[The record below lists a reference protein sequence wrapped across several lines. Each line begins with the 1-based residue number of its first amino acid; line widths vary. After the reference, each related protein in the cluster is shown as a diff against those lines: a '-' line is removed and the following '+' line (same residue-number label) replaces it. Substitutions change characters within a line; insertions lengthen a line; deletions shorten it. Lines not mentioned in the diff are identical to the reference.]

1 MTLSRRT
8 VLLLTVLLLPG
19 AAAQAGEPP
28 YLTAAQL
35 DLTPFLPPP
44 IVAGSTED
52 KMELEA
58 VIAAQKSAS
67 PERIKLADA
76 DAEESVFDMFT
87 RTFGPAFTPGNLPRA
102 TIFFARIG
110 DSEDET
116 VDPIKKRFGR
126 VRPFLADPEHIKP
139 LIKSAKSPAY
149 PSGHTTRVTMIA
161 IILSDMLPEKR
172 DAIWRRA
179 AEYAESRV
187 IGGMHYPQDLDG
199 GRRAGTA
206 MAATMYTMPA
216 FRADFEV
223 AKAEVR
229 KALGL

>member
-1 MTLSRRT
+1 
-8 VLLLTVLLLPG
+8 
-19 AAAQAGEPP
+19 
-28 YLTAAQL
+28 
-35 DLTPFLPPP
+35 
-44 IVAGSTED
+44 
-52 KMELEA
+52 A

-87 RTFGPAFTPGNLPRA
+87 RTFGPAFAPANLPKA

-116 VDPIKKRFGR
+116 VDPIKKSFAR

-139 LIKSAKSPAY
+139 LIKSTKSPAY

-206 MAATMYTMPA
+206 MAATLYTMPA
-216 FRADFEV
+216 FRAD
-223 AKAEVR
+223 
-229 KALGL
+229 